1 MVIVYI
7 LKVHLKQ
14 FQLSKKKIT
23 INKSKIYVLFFH
35 NTRCNSIINEDNQIK
50 ELNEN
55 GRDQII
61 HDVIE
66 KMAAD
71 ALRTLCIAYKDLG
84 REELNWENEDEIIN
98 NLTCISVLGIE
109 DPVRKEVN

>member
-1 MVIVYI
+1 
-7 LKVHLKQ
+7 
-14 FQLSKKKIT
+14 
-23 INKSKIYVLFFH
+23 
-35 NTRCNSIINEDNQIK
+35 
-50 ELNEN
+50 
-55 GRDQII
+55 
-61 HDVIE
+61 
-66 KMAAD
+66 MAAD